1 MQSEKGQSNTWKE
14 NWSKNEP
21 ATMKMIDFAHST
33 FEGFMDDPI
42 VHEGPDSGYITGLD
56 SLITILQS
64 ALYNTPWMI
73 CLFIFVV
80 VELIV
85 IFRFYLEIS
94 QLEITKMF

>member
-64 ALYNTPWMI
+64 ALYNTP
-73 CLFIFVV
+73 
-80 VELIV
+80 
-85 IFRFYLEIS
+85 
-94 QLEITKMF
+94 